1 MMDNLRELTYTS
13 MGCRIFLAIAI
24 GGIVGIE
31 RQSKHQP
38 AGARTYMLVCLGA
51 CLIMMTNQ
59 YVCMQ
64 FESGDPTRMGAQ
76 VISGIGFLG
85 AGAILVT
92 KDNQIKGLTTAA
104 GLWTVTGIG
113 LAIGIGFYEGA
124 VLAGGAVLLIMVFL
138 KYIDERIQ
146 MYSKYIRLYLN
157 FDSNNAINNFMNL
170 CQLEKLKIIDMQV
183 SKLKK
188 DSKGGISVF
197 LTLKSPRRYGHAG
210 LIQKLSDAEG
220 IQYISEI

>member
-1 MMDNLRELTYTS
+1 MYEFRELTYVH
-13 MGCRIFLAIAI
+13 MAIRILLAVMI
-24 GGIVGIE
+24 GGVVGIE

-59 YVCMQ
+59 YICEL
-64 FESGDPTRMGAQ
+64 FHTGDPSRMGAQ

-124 VLAGGAVLLIMVFL
+124 IFAGSVVLLIMIFF
-138 KYIDERIQ
+138 KQIDEKIQ
-146 MYSKYIRLYLN
+146 RRSKYIKLYLN
-157 FDSNNAINNFMNL
+157 FDSTQTMNSFMRM
-170 CQLEKLKIIDMQV
+170 CQSEGLKIIDMQI
-183 SKLKK
+183 SKLK
-188 DSKGGISVF
+188 SEAKGGISVF
-197 LTLKSPRRYGHAG
+197 LTMKNPQRCEHAE
-210 LIQKLSDAEG
+210 LIQKLSDTDG
-220 IQYISEI
+220 IKYIGEV